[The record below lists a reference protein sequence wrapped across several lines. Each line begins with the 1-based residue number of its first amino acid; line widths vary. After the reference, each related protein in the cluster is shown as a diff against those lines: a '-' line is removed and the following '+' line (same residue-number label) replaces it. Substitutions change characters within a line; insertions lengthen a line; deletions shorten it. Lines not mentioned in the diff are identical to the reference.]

1 MSKRTTTRATESE
14 LLAKY
19 PHLVPNTLAYIS
31 PFGGCDNAAVPEEI
45 LSTHRNKQV
54 CQIATRGINGDYD
67 CNYRWIAS
75 SDLHQV
81 FHTAE
86 VKAQLDKA
94 KRNTKAK
101 VDRLLAKMETVTA

>member
-19 PHLVPNTLAYIS
+19 PHLVPNTLAYIN
-31 PFGGCDNAAVPEEI
+31 PFGGCDNAAVPEEM

-54 CQIATRGINGDYD
+54 CMIATRGIDGNFDD
-67 CNYRWIAS
+67 NYRWIAS

-86 VKAQLDKA
+86 VKAELDKA
-94 KRNTKAK
+94 KRNAKAK
-101 VDRLLAKMETVTA
+101 VDRLLATEFAA